1 MKINTAPSLGNIT
14 LLKSLNSDILNSVQT
29 QIKYS
34 RFKKNE
40 FVIRKG
46 DESSSLLFLI
56 EGELSVVDINIEGQ
70 LFWLATIS
78 AGEHFGELGLIT
90 GQARNASLVAT
101 TDVLVGMLRKEDAL
115 KLILNHPSIAW
126 KIMHRMAEI
135 IEQNNSNISLINLP
149 TAQERIEA
157 LLSKHT
163 VKYANGMNVVENL
176 PSQQTL
182 ASMTNTSRET
192 VSRVISKLIKQG
204 VLEKD
209 IKRLIIRKPEKLRDL
224 TH

>member
-14 LLKSLNSDILNSVQT
+14 LLKSLNSDILNTVQT

-34 RFKKNE
+34 RFKKSE

>member
-1 MKINTAPSLGNIT
+1 MKINTAPNLGNIT